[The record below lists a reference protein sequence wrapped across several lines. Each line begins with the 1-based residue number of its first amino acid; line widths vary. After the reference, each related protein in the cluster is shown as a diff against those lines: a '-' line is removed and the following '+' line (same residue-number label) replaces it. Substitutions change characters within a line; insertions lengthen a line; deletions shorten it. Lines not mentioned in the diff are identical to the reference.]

1 MFIILYL
8 SERTIEQRSSRKERS
23 DRIISEPIPYDL
35 SQRGARPSMAEPAGS
50 AVAGTHFVQED
61 SLAKIGAAVAKL
73 RDSDHFLRP
82 ITTNGRIIMLDILG
96 AITGTAIYAAVVGT
110 LIGLAPVRR
119 ATRLTLL
126 AAAIAWAVLI
136 SAVAALG
143 GLAPGTMGPVPAIL
157 LPFAS
162 VLVALFGSW
171 FAFPRFRTALLSM
184 PLEALIG
191 LNAARL
197 AGFFFLLLA
206 AAGRLSAPFAPMAAW
221 GDMITGAAALPLAA
235 IAGRGVAEHA
245 GWRVAFDLWNL
256 FGAVDLI
263 VAVSLGVLS
272 AQGTPFRV
280 FTEGPGTLAMTT
292 LPWAFIPA
300 MIVPLFLLIHFTIAM
315 KLRALPRPAH
325 NLLGSDLRNAT
336 R

>member
-1 MFIILYL
+1 
-8 SERTIEQRSSRKERS
+8 
-23 DRIISEPIPYDL
+23 
-35 SQRGARPSMAEPAGS
+35 
-50 AVAGTHFVQED
+50 
-61 SLAKIGAAVAKL
+61 
-73 RDSDHFLRP
+73 
-82 ITTNGRIIMLDILG
+82 MLDILG
-96 AITGTAIYAAVVGT
+96 AITGTAIYAVVVGT
-110 LIGLAPVRR
+110 LIGFAPVRR
-119 ATRLTLL
+119 ATRLALL
-126 AAAIAWAVLI
+126 AAAIAWATLI

-143 GLAPGTMGPVPAIL
+143 GLAPGTMGPVPATL

-171 FAFPRFRTALLSM
+171 FVFPRFRTALLSM

-221 GDMITGAAALPLAA
+221 GDMITAAAALPLAVVVA
-235 IAGRGVAEHA
+235 RGVAEHA
-245 GWRVAFDLWNL
+245 GWRVAFGLWNL

-292 LPWAFIPA
+292 LPWAFVPA

-315 KLRALPRPAH
+315 KLRTLPRLAH
-325 NLLGSDLRNAT
+325 NFLGADPRSAT

>member
-1 MFIILYL
+1 
-8 SERTIEQRSSRKERS
+8 
-23 DRIISEPIPYDL
+23 
-35 SQRGARPSMAEPAGS
+35 
-50 AVAGTHFVQED
+50 
-61 SLAKIGAAVAKL
+61 
-73 RDSDHFLRP
+73 
-82 ITTNGRIIMLDILG
+82 MLDILG
-96 AITGTAIYAAVVGT
+96 AITGTAIYAVVVGT
-110 LIGLAPVRR
+110 LIGFAPVRR
-119 ATRLTLL
+119 GTRLALL

-143 GLAPGTMGPVPAIL
+143 GLAPGTMGPVPATL

-221 GDMITGAAALPLAA
+221 GDMITAAAALPLAA
-235 IAGRGVAEHA
+235 VAARGVAEHA
-245 GWRVAFDLWNL
+245 GWRVAFGLWNL